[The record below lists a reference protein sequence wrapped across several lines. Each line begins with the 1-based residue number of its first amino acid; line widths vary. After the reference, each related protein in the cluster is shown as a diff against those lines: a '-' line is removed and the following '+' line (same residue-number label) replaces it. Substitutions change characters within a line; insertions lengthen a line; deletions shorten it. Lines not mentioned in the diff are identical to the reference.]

1 MSVKTSQL
9 SSGLK
14 IVYEKAKNPL
24 AVTTFYVF
32 CCIGS
37 ANETDPIRGASH
49 LIEHMCFKGTKKMP
63 RAKDISSEYDK
74 IGAYFNAF
82 TEKRY
87 TCYTVKCQD
96 VFVEHCIRILSDI
109 MLNSLFRESEYEKE
123 HKVVMEENR
132 ANENDA
138 QNIIFEEAA
147 KLLYGGSSF
156 QYPIDSLDFHTSGH
170 LSYEK
175 VLSVYKASYRPENMI
190 FSVVSNLPIGAF
202 ERILRKTEFSKA
214 SDRGSC
220 DGIAAIQHSLT
231 EQHELRFSKIHKP
244 GVQNTLL
251 TIGFRTCSYH
261 SSDKHV
267 LHVLRQ
273 ILSVGMSS
281 RLFSELREK
290 RGLVYSSSVRTE
302 YFDQTGSFTFFTQ
315 TGNHKVIRNKGKPG
329 VVPALLRMINNLV
342 EKGVSVDE
350 LKNAK
355 TAIHGNIM
363 LSLETNVSQVLH
375 NGEEVL
381 MRLGDEPFVSYE
393 SLYDMYYSKITCQD
407 IKDVVRKYFRQELMS
422 AVLLSC

>member
-24 AVTTFYVF
+24 AMTTFYVF

-37 ANETDPIRGASH
+37 ANETEPIRGASH

-96 VFVEHCIRILSDI
+96 VFVEHCIQILSDI
-109 MLNSLFRESEYEKE
+109 MLNSVFKESEYEKE

-132 ANENDA
+132 AIENDA
-138 QNIIFEEAA
+138 QNTIFEETA
-147 KLLYGGSSF
+147 KLIFEGSSF
-156 QYPIDSLDFHTSGH
+156 QYPIDSLNYHTSGH

-190 FSVVSNLPIGAF
+190 FSVISNLPIRTF
-202 ERILRKTEFSKA
+202 ERILRKTEFSKP
-214 SDRGSC
+214 SKERSC
-220 DGIAAIQHSLT
+220 DGISAIQHGLS
-231 EQHELRFSKIHKP
+231 EQRELRFSKIHKP
-244 GVQNTLL
+244 GVKNTLL

-261 SSDKHV
+261 SPDKHV
-267 LHVLRQ
+267 LYVLRQ

-290 RGLVYSSSVRTE
+290 RGLVYSSSVNTD

-315 TGNHKVIRNKGKPG
+315 TDNHKVMRNKGKPG
-329 VVPALLRMINNLV
+329 VVPALLRMINDLV
-342 EKGVSVDE
+342 EKGVSMAE
-350 LKNAK
+350 LKDAK
-355 TAIHGNIM
+355 TAIQGNIM

-375 NGEEVL
+375 NGEAVL
-381 MRLGDEPFVSYE
+381 MRLGDEPIISYE
-393 SLYDMYYSKITCQD
+393 SLYDMYYSKVTCED
-407 IKDVVRKYFRQELMS
+407 IKEVVRKYFRQESMS
-422 AVLLSC
+422 VTLLSS